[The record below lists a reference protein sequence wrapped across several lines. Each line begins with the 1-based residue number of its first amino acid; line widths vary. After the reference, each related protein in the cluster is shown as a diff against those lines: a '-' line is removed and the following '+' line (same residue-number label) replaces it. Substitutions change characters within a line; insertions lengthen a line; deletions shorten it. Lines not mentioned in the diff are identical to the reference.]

1 MHNFTMDLNQILS
14 EIEGGKDD
22 EIEQLLQ
29 QYNREN
35 ARTFTFEQ
43 KEEALRI
50 KLCQSILTVLR
61 RQVPSTCQ
69 KTCLET
75 LRIMSRD
82 KRVLSPV
89 ATREGML
96 ILTAMARLNT
106 GEDQEHN
113 QSGQDSLSE
122 EEERVVV
129 EALKCLCNVVFNSPT
144 AQQVSVDVQLAHAL
158 CAKLHGAHTWHH
170 EVGLFTLRLL
180 FLLSALRPDLRT
192 CLRKDCRAVTL
203 LTKMLEH
210 TLGIN
215 WVGPYEAGRPDPHA
229 LPMPAE
235 SNERIMEAL
244 KTLFNLTLHDPDVE
258 EEHQFRVIAGLLRHQ
273 LMLKTETTEKTE
285 EVHSH
290 AVNLLNNLTVPCLDV
305 LIDLPVQGGSESY
318 NGKNLE
324 AIQVL
329 LDFMETRIDRGSNYK
344 EGLTPVLCLLTE
356 ASRHHREIRRYLKAQ
371 VLPPLKNVKVKP
383 EVGNTIRN
391 KLVRLMTHV
400 DMGVK
405 HSAAEFLFVLCKESV
420 ASLLKYT
427 GYGNAAGLLMARGL
441 LAGGRGETQ
450 YSEGE
455 DSDTEEYKSATN
467 FDIMSGCDEEP
478 KPNPIEEMTE
488 EQKEYEAEKLVKIIY
503 EMRRQD
509 VIRPMVVRP
518 DGKLGPLEEK
528 LREPVEEDP
537 ATDSD

>member
-1 MHNFTMDLNQILS
+1 MDLSQILS
-14 EIEGGKDD
+14 EIDGGKDE
-22 EIEQLLQ
+22 EIEKLLQ
-29 QYNREN
+29 QYNQAN
-35 ARTFTFEQ
+35 CRTFTFEQ
-43 KEEALRI
+43 KEESLRI
-50 KLCQSILTVLR
+50 KLCQSILAVLQ
-61 RQVPSTCQ
+61 RQVPPSCQ

-96 ILTAMARLNT
+96 TLSAMARLKT
-106 GEDQEHN
+106 GEDQEHSQN
-113 QSGQDSLSE
+113 GLQEDGLSE
-122 EEERVVV
+122 EEERVAV

-158 CAKLHGAHTWHH
+158 CTKLHGADTWHH

-192 CLRKDCRAVTL
+192 CLRKDFRAVVL

-210 TLGIN
+210 TLDVN
-215 WVGPYEAGRPDPHA
+215 WVGPYEAGRPDPQA
-229 LPMPAE
+229 LPIPAE
-235 SNERIMEAL
+235 SNERNMEAL
-244 KTLFNLTLHDPDVE
+244 KALFNLTLHEPDAE
-258 EEHQFRVIAGLLRHQ
+258 DEHQFRLIAGLLRHL

-290 AVNLLNNLTVPCLDV
+290 AVNLLNNLPVPCLDV
-305 LIDLPVQGGSESY
+305 LIDLPVQGGSDSY

-324 AIQVL
+324 VVQVL
-329 LDFMETRIDRGSNYK
+329 LDFMEKRIDRCSNYK

-356 ASRHHREIRRYLKAQ
+356 ASRYHREIRRYLKAQ

-455 DSDTEEYKSATN
+455 DSDSEEYKSAAN

-478 KPNPIEEMTE
+478 RPNPIEEMTE
-488 EQKEYEAEKLVKIIY
+488 EQKEYEAEKLVKIIF

-518 DGKLGPLEEK
+518 DGRLGPLEEK
-528 LREPVEEDP
+528 LREPLAEDP
-537 ATDSD
+537 ASDSD